1 MRFGAS
7 SHSAKRLNR
16 AESDSR
22 FRFKPGIDP
31 GPKKQLTAFTLCSWQ
46 VWRPSENV
54 VYELGAA
61 SKLWERRIII
71 LREEGVNFPSDFKDL
86 GYITFDGDDI
96 ATKALDLLRELDQL
110 GLVRVQAA

>member
-1 MRFGAS
+1 
-7 SHSAKRLNR
+7 
-16 AESDSR
+16 
-22 FRFKPGIDP
+22 
-31 GPKKQLTAFTLCSWQ
+31 
-46 VWRPSENV
+46 V

-96 ATKALDLLRELDQL
+96 ATKALDLLGASSG
-110 GLVRVQAA
+110 GLESHDNWEA

>member
-1 MRFGAS
+1 
-7 SHSAKRLNR
+7 
-16 AESDSR
+16 
-22 FRFKPGIDP
+22 
-31 GPKKQLTAFTLCSWQ
+31 
-46 VWRPSENV
+46 V

-96 ATKALDLLRELDQL
+96 ATKGTGPIGLDASSGGIESHDNWE
-110 GLVRVQAA
+110 A

>member
-1 MRFGAS
+1 MDECSAGIFVFTKDERFLRDTGNGS
-7 SHSAKRLNR
+7 Q
-16 AESDSR
+16 EE
-22 FRFKPGIDP
+22 
-31 GPKKQLTAFTLCSWQ
+31 

-86 GYITFDGDDI
+86 GYITFDG
-96 ATKALDLLRELDQL
+96 L
-110 GLVRVQAA
+110 GTSEGTGPIGLGASSGGIESHDNWEA